1 MKFLTYNKQTPN
13 LRIAPQ
19 KMQNIRKLHFLKC
32 KIRFVLFKNFFM
44 INIFCFKKDLYICQT
59 IK

>member
-1 MKFLTYNKQTPN
+1 
-13 LRIAPQ
+13 
-19 KMQNIRKLHFLKC
+19 MQNIQKLHFSNSKNCVKLHFSKC
-32 KIRFVLFKNFFM
+32 KIRFVSFEKFFM